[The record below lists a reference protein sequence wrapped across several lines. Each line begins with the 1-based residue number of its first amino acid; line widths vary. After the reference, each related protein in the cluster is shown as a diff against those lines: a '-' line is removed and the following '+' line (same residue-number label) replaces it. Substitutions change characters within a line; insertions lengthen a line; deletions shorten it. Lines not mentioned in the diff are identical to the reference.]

1 MKRKRTKVKGP
12 VNTRYLAYSILL
24 LILLVSAVYA
34 FTHYEGPSGYGDDIV
49 YANLAENL
57 LQGNFH
63 ESVGFIFSARL
74 MAFAPVAFFLLFGP
88 NALTA
93 SLWNILSYLG
103 LTVVAFYFTRMF
115 YSYKEGLIAAFLV
128 GIFPLATK
136 FAVTVG
142 EDMPLA
148 FVISL
153 CVLLFLYGERNASRR
168 MYLASGVLLVV
179 SWLISY
185 EAGVAI
191 LFLALYA
198 LVEVLRGKI
207 RVDRNS
213 MFFVYGI
220 VLALLVVLIYS
231 YYNSGM
237 PFFTITE
244 NFGFYSAVGTSVRG
258 TSTIPSTNTNLM
270 FYPNIMF
277 QYRFISMITHSNA
290 MAFLPNLIKV
300 LFPEAQVVEYGLY
313 FYLAFLSAIVLL
325 VLRDR
330 RAFFMLSWFAF
341 FVAFLEFGPMSVI
354 SLHPLSFQY
363 LLSYRLG
370 RFMLVATV
378 PMAAVIAAGM
388 GKLLDFRNRYLLA
401 VGAVVLAT
409 VLLLLFVQNYQ
420 IENYWYEW
428 QMYPQSMVMQA
439 ANYLRG
445 AAQNST
451 IYMEILAPNGALI
464 GPMTAFWV
472 YYGNYNV
479 NNRIS
484 FVGNSINCTDI
495 LNDSY
500 VVWSGAP
507 ACSNWI
513 DVYNVTVP
521 SSIPQ
526 YIVTQETPN
535 IVRKITNVYYVE

>member
-1 MKRKRTKVKGP
+1 MKRKRLRVKESAD
-12 VNTRYLAYSILL
+12 TRYIVYSILF
-24 LILLVSAVYA
+24 LILLSSAIYA

-49 YANLAENL
+49 YVGLAENM
-57 LQGNFH
+57 LQGSFH
-63 ESVGFIFSARL
+63 EGVGFIFSARL
-74 MAFAPVAFFLLFGP
+74 MAFAPVAFFLLFGL
-88 NALTA
+88 NTLTA

-103 LTVVAFYFTRMF
+103 LMVVAFYFTKMF
-115 YSYKEGLIAAFLV
+115 YSYREGLIAAFLV

-142 EDMPLA
+142 EDVPLA

-153 CVLLFLYGERNASRR
+153 CVLFFLYGERNKSRK

-185 EAGVAI
+185 ESGVAI

-207 RVDRNS
+207 KIDRTS
-213 MFFVYGI
+213 TFFVYGI
-220 VLALLVVLIYS
+220 VLAFLVVFIYS

-244 NFGFYSAVGTSVRG
+244 NLRFYSAVGTSIGGR
-258 TSTIPSTNTNLM
+258 STIPSTNTNLM
-270 FYPNIMF
+270 FYPNMMF
-277 QYRFISMITHSNA
+277 QYRFTSLITHSSLKT
-290 MAFLPNLIKV
+290 FLPDLMKV
-300 LFPEAQVVEYGLY
+300 LFPAVPVVEYGLY
-313 FYLAFLSAIVLL
+313 FYIAFLSAIVLL
-325 VLRDR
+325 ALRDR

-388 GKLLDFRNRYLLA
+388 GKLISFRNRYLLA
-401 VGAVVLAT
+401 VGIVVLVAA
-409 VLLLLFVQNYQ
+409 LLLLFAQNYQ

-445 AAQNST
+445 TANNST

-479 NNRIS
+479 NNRIR
-484 FVGNSINCTDI
+484 FVGSIINCTDM

-507 ACSNWI
+507 ACSNWV

-521 SSIPQ
+521 NSIPQ

-535 IVRKITNVYYVE
+535 IVRKITNIYYVG